1 MALTIFIVDDHPVIK
16 EGLPVMLEHY
26 PDMKVIGS
34 AVDAYDA
41 LKKLKYLTPDVI
53 VLDVSLPQLSGLD
66 AITLFRHELPHTQ
79 ILVFSMH
86 EKEAY
91 VHRAL
96 SAGALGYIVKGS
108 PITELIDGIRAVHAG
123 EYFLSSRMKK
133 EVYQTYLRDRQ
144 EEPNEPSGYDLL
156 TEREQQVFRMLVAGS
171 TTQQISKSLQLSPKT
186 VEKHRTSVS
195 KKLETRNLVEMVKYA
210 VQLGIIDTDTWDV

>member
-34 AVDAYDA
+34 AVDVYDA

-53 VLDVSLPQLSGLD
+53 VLDISLPQLSGLD
-66 AITLFRHELPHTQ
+66 AITLFRQELPHTQ

-96 SAGALGYIVKGS
+96 SSGALGYVVKGS
-108 PITELIDGIRAVHAG
+108 PITELIDGIRAVHDG

-133 EVYQTYLRDRQ
+133 EVFQTYLRDRQ
-144 EEPNEPSGYDLL
+144 DEPNEPSGYDLL

-195 KKLETRNLVEMVKYA
+195 KKLETKNMVEMVKYA

>member
-1 MALTIFIVDDHPVIK
+1 MALNIFIVDDHPVIK

-26 PDMKVIGS
+26 PDLQVIGS
-34 AVDAYDA
+34 AVDAHDA
-41 LKKLKYLTPDVI
+41 LKKLKYLSPDVI
-53 VLDVSLPQLSGLD
+53 ILDISLPQLSGLD
-66 AITLFRHELPHTQ
+66 AISLFRKELPRTQ
-79 ILVFSMH
+79 IMVFSMH

-108 PITELIDGIRAVHAG
+108 PISELIEGLRAVHAG

-133 EVYQTYLRDRQ
+133 EVFQTYLRDRQ
-144 EEPNEPSGYDLL
+144 DEPSEPSGYDLL
-156 TEREQQVFRMLVAGS
+156 TEREQQVFRLLVAGS
-171 TTQQISKSLQLSPKT
+171 STQQISNSLHLSPKT

-210 VQLGIIDTDTWDV
+210 VQLGIIDTDTWEI